1 MKKITSTGFQVKVW
15 SQHRAAMLWPWDFVK
30 LSLFQVWLERRTR
43 GWGGVV
49 GGGPICIPTK
59 GGYLVWN
66 IARY

>member
-1 MKKITSTGFQVKVW
+1 
-15 SQHRAAMLWPWDFVK
+15 MLWPWDFVK

-59 GGYLVWN
+59 GGYLVGN